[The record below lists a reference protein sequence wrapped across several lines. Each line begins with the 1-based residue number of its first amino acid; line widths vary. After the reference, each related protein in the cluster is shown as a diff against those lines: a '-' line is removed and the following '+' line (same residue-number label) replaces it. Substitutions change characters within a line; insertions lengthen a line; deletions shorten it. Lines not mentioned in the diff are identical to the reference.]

1 MNKTEAEFLLQT
13 SVSDSKAQFREG
25 QWEAIDALVN
35 RRRKLMVVQ
44 RTGWGKSSVY
54 FISTRILRDRGAG
67 PTVIVSPLLALM
79 RNQIESAK
87 RLGIRAETINSTNQD
102 SWDAISQRI
111 LSDQIDTVLISPERL
126 SNEAFI
132 DEILL
137 PVADR
142 IGLFVVDEIHCGAMT
157 FALTIND

>member
-1 MNKTEAEFLLQT
+1 ML
-13 SVSDSKAQFREG
+13 
-25 QWEAIDALVN
+25 N

-87 RLGIRAETINSTNQD
+87 RLGIRAETTNHQ
-102 SWDAISQRI
+102 S
-111 LSDQIDTVLISPERL
+111 
-126 SNEAFI
+126 
-132 DEILL
+132 
-137 PVADR
+137 
-142 IGLFVVDEIHCGAMT
+142 G
-157 FALTIND
+157 